1 MTAGA
6 VLHASPAAS
15 KEIADRF
22 AAFALGCLGSS
33 TPSKAGS
40 QLGIMGNVSEVEL
53 REVLFHLEALAKQ
66 RAAKQAG
73 YPGDENPSR
82 SSPSRPK
89 AAEAPVVCSA
99 EFKRALSEACGVD
112 ADCIHLLLPRDAAGK
127 VDLMGIFRM
136 SSPTSVPVL
145 GDEAHCREYVDH
157 AKDLPAT
164 CADWQ
169 AVCHLEEE
177 VRESSWSEDTG
188 RINKLRAAIA
198 HGDGSHGSREVS
210 SDLLVAVSRRCGSR
224 RPALGKTALR
234 ALQELCHHPGAA
246 EASAWAARGSEL
258 LRCVSAAVLVTKVT
272 ARLCDETLDAILRRL
287 LESSPA
293 GALEAV
299 TAATRHQVEAG
310 HPTAVVALL
319 RVAKASLRSAAG
331 QPGEQAMQASA
342 AASASAAVSLLQDIL
357 ENRRFAMAFSEARA
371 LLRQL
376 QTESQT

>member
-1 MTAGA
+1 MRLTASY
-6 VLHASPAAS
+6 VHASPVAS

-53 REVLFHLEALAKQ
+53 REVLSHLEALAKQ

-73 YPGDENPSR
+73 YRENETAPSR

-89 AAEAPVVCSA
+89 AEAPTGVCSA

-136 SSPTSVPVL
+136 SSQTSVVVL

-177 VRESSWSEDTG
+177 VKESSWSEDTG

-198 HGDGSHGSREVS
+198 HGDESHGALEVS

-234 ALQELCHHPGAA
+234 ALQELCHLPG

-287 LESSPA
+287 LESSPT

-319 RVAKASLRSAAG
+319 RAASLRSLAAG
-331 QPGEQAMQASA
+331 REPGEASA
-342 AASASAAVSLLQDIL
+342 AASLLKDIL